1 MTNPASIA
9 DTLHSTHAD
18 LSLDSG
24 LDDYSDSNVDNHSNN
39 HDDLNYAT
47 LTEALEQTVF
57 ENFDDGLYIGMM
69 SGTSLD
75 GMDAVLCQFNS
86 KINNNDDTQQP
97 MRLLATYSQDFPM
110 RLREVLL
117 ALCQPNGVD
126 ELTPEADEP
135 NSELDW
141 FGWASR
147 EYAEFASDVVNTLL
161 QQANIN
167 IEAVLAI
174 GCHGQTVRHRP
185 QMGFS
190 LQLVDANIIAERT
203 GISVVS
209 DFRRRDMA
217 VGGQGAP
224 LVPAFHQALFATP
237 DSTRV
242 LLNLGGIANITV
254 LPAASDARNHSNNS
268 QNSNQQTD
276 NVVGYDTGPANLLLD
291 AWTALHTDKDYDAGG
306 AWAESGQI
314 VEPLLNQLLEHPFF
328 ARPYP
333 KSTGREDF
341 NLAWLQDELQ
351 KFDQASVYV
360 RYSSADVQ
368 ATLTELTAVSASAQ
382 INLFINTQVNSS
394 VYVCGGGALNDYLM
408 TRLQAH
414 LPHCSVQTTAS
425 LGLDPTWVEAVA
437 FAWLARQTLMGETG
451 NLPAVTGASKGVVLG
466 QVCFA

>member
-1 MTNPASIA
+1 MTNPVSMT
-9 DTLHSTHAD
+9 DTSYNTDAN

-24 LDDYSDSNVDNHSNN
+24 LDDHLDNYLNN
-39 HDDLNYAT
+39 SDDLNYAT

-75 GMDAVLCQFNS
+75 GMDAVLCQFNGN
-86 KINNNDDTQQP
+86 INNRDDTQQP
-97 MRLLATYSQDFPM
+97 MRLLATYSRDFPL

-117 ALCQPNGVD
+117 ALCQPNGVNQ
-126 ELTPEADEP
+126 LIPEADEP

-161 QQANIN
+161 QQANTDV
-167 IEAVLAI
+167 EAVLAI

-224 LVPAFHQALFATP
+224 LVPAFHQALFAAT
-237 DSTRV
+237 DRTRV

-254 LPAASDARNHSNNS
+254 LPAIANDAVNHHQSE
-268 QNSNQQTD
+268 

-291 AWTALHTDKDYDAGG
+291 AWTALHTDKDYDDGG
-306 AWAESGQI
+306 AWAQSGQV
-314 VEPLLNQLLEHPFF
+314 VEPLLNQLLDHSFF

-368 ATLTELTAVSASAQ
+368 ATLTELTAISASAQ
-382 INLFINTQVNSS
+382 IKQFLSNDEQES
-394 VYVCGGGALNDYLM
+394 VAIYVFGGGALNNYLIK
-408 TRLQAH
+408 RLQAY
-414 LPHCSVQTTAS
+414 LPHCTVETTAS

-451 NLPAVTGASKGVVLG
+451 NLPAVTGANKGVVLG

>member
-9 DTLHSTHAD
+9 DTNDNTDSTINYD
-18 LSLDSG
+18 DNLNNTLDKT
-24 LDDYSDSNVDNHSNN
+24 LD
-39 HDDLNYAT
+39 DDLNYAT
-47 LTEALEQTVF
+47 LTDALEQTVF

-75 GMDAVLCQFNS
+75 GMDAVLCQFDGEEN
-86 KINNNDDTQQP
+86 IQQP
-97 MRLLATYSQDFPM
+97 LRLLASISQDFPP

-117 ALCQPNGVD
+117 ALCQPNGVQ
-126 ELTPEADEP
+126 ELTPTMGEP
-135 NSELDW
+135 SSELDW
-141 FGWASR
+141 FGWASK
-147 EYAEFASDVVNTLL
+147 EYAEFASDVVNNLL
-161 QQANIN
+161 QQSNTDV
-167 IEAVLAI
+167 ESVLAI

-190 LQLVDANIIAERT
+190 LQLLDANIIAERT

-254 LPAASDARNHSNNS
+254 LPANANLINANPANDALVNNS
-268 QNSNQQTD
+268 P
-276 NVVGYDTGPANLLLD
+276 VIGYDTGPANLLLD

-306 AWAESGQI
+306 AWAQSGQV
-314 VEPLLNQLLEHPFF
+314 VEPLLNQLIEHPFF
-328 ARPYP
+328 ARTYP

-341 NLAWLQDELQ
+341 NLAWLQSELQ
-351 KFDQASVYV
+351 KFDQASAHI

-368 ATLTELTAVSASAQ
+368 ATLTELTAMSASMQ
-382 INLFINTQVNSS
+382 INMFIKANENSS

-414 LPHCSVQTTAS
+414 LPHCKVETTAS
-425 LGLDPTWVEAVA
+425 LGLNPAWVEAVA

>member
-1 MTNPASIA
+1 MTNPASIT
-9 DTLHSTHAD
+9 DSQHNNFSD
-18 LSLDSG
+18 MSLDNDFDSR
-24 LDDYSDSNVDNHSNN
+24 LDNM
-39 HDDLNYAT
+39 DDLNYAT

-75 GMDAVLCQFNS
+75 GMDAILCQFSNHTNS
-86 KINNNDDTQQP
+86 SNISNEDNTQQP
-97 MRLLATYSQDFPM
+97 MHLLATYSQDFPP

-117 ALCQPNGVD
+117 ALCQPNGINQ
-126 ELTPEADEP
+126 LTPTAGEP
-135 NSELDW
+135 DSELEW
-141 FGWASR
+141 FGWASKA
-147 EYAEFASDVVNTLL
+147 YAEFASDVVNTLL
-161 QQANIN
+161 QQSNTD
-167 IEAVLAI
+167 IESVLAI

-224 LVPAFHQALFATP
+224 LVPAFHQALFAVP
-237 DSTRV
+237 DSTRI
-242 LLNLGGIANITV
+242 LLNLGGIANIAV
-254 LPAASDARNHSNNS
+254 LPAISDDLSDFNEHSD
-268 QNSNQQTD
+268 NQPSD
-276 NVVGYDTGPANLLLD
+276 SVVGYDTGPANLLLD

-306 AWAESGQI
+306 TWAQSGQV

-328 ARPYP
+328 VKAYP

-351 KFDQASVYV
+351 KFDQAAADI

-368 ATLTELTAVSASAQ
+368 ATLTELTAISASAQ
-382 INLFINTQVNSS
+382 INIFINASS
-394 VYVCGGGALNDYLM
+394 NNAIYVCGGGALNDYLM
-408 TRLQAH
+408 MRLQAH
-414 LPHCSVQTTAS
+414 LPRCKVETTAS
-425 LGLDPTWVEAVA
+425 LGLEPTWVEAVA

>member
-9 DTLHSTHAD
+9 DTNSTMN
-18 LSLDSG
+18 LDNG
-24 LDDYSDSNVDNHSNN
+24 LDNILDNTLDDGLENSLAHI
-39 HDDLNYAT
+39 DDLNYAT
-47 LTEALEQTVF
+47 LTDALEQTVF

-75 GMDAVLCQFNS
+75 GMDAVLCQFGGEES
-86 KINNNDDTQQP
+86 TQQP
-97 MRLLATYSQDFPM
+97 MRLLATHSQDFPP

-117 ALCQPNGVD
+117 ALCQPNGVQ
-126 ELTPEADEP
+126 ELKPTADEP

-141 FGWASR
+141 FGWASKA
-147 EYAEFASDVVNTLL
+147 YAEFASDVVNTLL
-161 QQANIN
+161 QQSNTDV
-167 IEAVLAI
+167 ESVLAI

-190 LQLVDANIIAERT
+190 LQLVDANIISERT

-254 LPAASDARNHSNNS
+254 LPASASANNTSNPK
-268 QNSNQQTD
+268 QVD
-276 NVVGYDTGPANLLLD
+276 KVIGYDTGPANLLLD
-291 AWTALHTDKDYDAGG
+291 AWTALHTDKDYDAAG
-306 AWAESGQI
+306 AWAQSGQV
-314 VEPLLNQLLEHPFF
+314 VEPLLNQLIEHPFF
-328 ARPYP
+328 ARTYP

-341 NLAWLQDELQ
+341 NLEWLQNELQ
-351 KFDQASVYV
+351 KFDQASAHI

-368 ATLTELTAVSASAQ
+368 ATLTELTAMSASMQ
-382 INLFINTQVNSS
+382 INMFINAKENSS

-414 LPHCSVQTTAS
+414 LPHFTVETTAS
-425 LGLDPTWVEAVA
+425 LGLNPAWVEAVA

-451 NLPAVTGASKGVVLG
+451 NLPAVTGANKGVVLG